1 MALETL
7 VVVPITRD
15 GAEAPRVGITTDGG
29 VKFPNNGKTLLFV
42 LDDSGAHSLVFT
54 IVPSIDGQD
63 GLTRTVAITASEDW
77 CIGPFPVDIYNDAD
91 GNVYFAPDGDLAAST
106 VAMTL

>member
-15 GAEAPRVGITTDGG
+15 GAEAPRVSITTVGG
-29 VKFPNNGKTLLFV
+29 VKFPNNGKTLLFI
-42 LDDSGAHSLVFT
+42 LNDAGALVLVFT
-54 IVPSIDGQD
+54 IVTSVDGQI
-63 GLTRTVAITASEDW
+63 GLTRTVTVTASEDW
-77 CIGPFPVDIYNDAD
+77 CIGPFPVDQYNDANGD
-91 GNVYFAPDGDLAAST
+91 VYFVPDADVASCA